1 MPSLPPA
8 IFRPS
13 TTYGSACWAR
23 SADVREA
30 GLLAG
35 QGIVLGVR
43 DGRYLRH
50 DGPEHVRPDGLHP
63 DAWPGFSVIH
73 DIKGENWQLT
83 AGWRSQFSNCLLL
96 DPTSPLSV
104 RFNPLREGRIA
115 PTSCG
120 FPPFPIV
127 LPPPAAM
134 RA

>member
-1 MPSLPPA
+1 MLHRTAQFNSLRAILFSGHIRGEAFYRPKRLVTMPSLPPA

-35 QGIVLGVR
+35 KGIVLGVR

-50 DGPEHVRPDGLHP
+50 AGPEHMRPDGLHP

-96 DPTSPLSV
+96 D
-104 RFNPLREGRIA
+104 
-115 PTSCG
+115 
-120 FPPFPIV
+120 
-127 LPPPAAM
+127 
-134 RA
+134 